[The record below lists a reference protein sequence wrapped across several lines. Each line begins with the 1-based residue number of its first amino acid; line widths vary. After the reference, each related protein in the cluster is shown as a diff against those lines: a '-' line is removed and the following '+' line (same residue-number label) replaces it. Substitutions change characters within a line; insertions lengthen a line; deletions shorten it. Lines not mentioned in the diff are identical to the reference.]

1 MEKSL
6 GGYCSTFIC
15 NGLHTYALSIFGSF
29 VKMSVLF
36 NFVCVCVHILFF
48 SNMSFFAFQWKICGF
63 MCKNRTQDF
72 GVLISQQFILH
83 GTFGKKLRSGVF
95 HVPVCY
101 FLIKITSLYINWEKL
116 SGKCIYLY
124 IRVYICY
131 FPCLL
136 PPTQERA
143 FTLYYIIFL
152 RDLHSSLAS
161 LGQLFF
167 PFQTLDAAGRGCR
180 LIFSFFLLI

>member
-1 MEKSL
+1 MSSPKNFLCGKLDDSRLCLLCGKIALCYFVEKSL

-36 NFVCVCVHILFF
+36 NFVCVCVCILCFF
-48 SNMSFFAFQWKICGF
+48 LTWVFLLFSEKYVDLCAKIELKILEFSYRSNLYCM
-63 MCKNRTQDF
+63 R
-72 GVLISQQFILH
+72 LL
-83 GTFGKKLRSGVF
+83 GKKFRSGVF

-101 FLIKITSLYINWEKL
+101 FLIKITSLYINREKL

-143 FTLYYIIFL
+143 FTLYYIIF
-152 RDLHSSLAS
+152 
-161 LGQLFF
+161 
-167 PFQTLDAAGRGCR
+167 
-180 LIFSFFLLI
+180 

>member
-1 MEKSL
+1 MLFSEKYVDLCAKIELKILEFSYRSNL
-6 GGYCSTFIC
+6 YCM
-15 NGLHTYALSIFGSF
+15 GLLE
-29 VKMSVLF
+29 
-36 NFVCVCVHILFF
+36 
-48 SNMSFFAFQWKICGF
+48 
-63 MCKNRTQDF
+63 
-72 GVLISQQFILH
+72 
-83 GTFGKKLRSGVF
+83 KKFRSGVF

-101 FLIKITSLYINWEKL
+101 FLIKITSLYINREKL

-124 IRVYICY
+124 ICAYICY

-180 LIFSFFLLI
+180 LIFSFNINFFF

>member
-1 MEKSL
+1 
-6 GGYCSTFIC
+6 
-15 NGLHTYALSIFGSF
+15 
-29 VKMSVLF
+29 
-36 NFVCVCVHILFF
+36 
-48 SNMSFFAFQWKICGF
+48 

-83 GTFGKKLRSGVF
+83 GTFGKKFRSGVF

-101 FLIKITSLYINWEKL
+101 FLIKITSLYINREKL
-116 SGKCIYLY
+116 LGKSIYLSIYMY
-124 IRVYICY
+124 IHLLFSLPSSSHPGESVYTI
-131 FPCLL
+131 
-136 PPTQERA
+136 
-143 FTLYYIIFL
+143 LYNFL

-180 LIFSFFLLI
+180 LIFSFNIIFFLLI